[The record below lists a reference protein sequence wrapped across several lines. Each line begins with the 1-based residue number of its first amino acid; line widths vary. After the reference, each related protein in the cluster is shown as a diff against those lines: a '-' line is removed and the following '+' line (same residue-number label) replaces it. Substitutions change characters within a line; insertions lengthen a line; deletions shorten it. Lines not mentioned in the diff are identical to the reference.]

1 MDDINKLK
9 GLGGW
14 LTLVGFGLIVSP
26 IRLIVT
32 GYQTYYPMFSEGI
45 FNLLTSVD
53 SVYYHP
59 LWKYYILGEI
69 TVNTIFVLTSFV
81 LLYLFFTKHYLFP
94 KVFISLCIAMII
106 FILIDASLI
115 KLILPNEEIFD
126 SDTASELMRS
136 IFYGMIWIPYMMFS
150 KRVKVNFVEK

>member
-45 FNLLTSVD
+45 FNSLTSVD

-59 LWKYYILGEI
+59 LWIYYILGEI

-81 LLYLFFTKHYLFP
+81 LLYLFFKKHYLFP
-94 KVFISLCIAMII
+94 KVFISVCIAMII

>member
-32 GYQTYYPMFSEGI
+32 GYQTYYPIFSEGI
-45 FNLLTSVD
+45 FNSLTSVD

-59 LWKYYILGEI
+59 LWIYYILGEI

-81 LLYLFFTKHYLFP
+81 LLYLFFKKHYLFP
-94 KVFISLCIAMII
+94 KVFISVCIAMII

>member
-32 GYQTYYPMFSEGI
+32 GYQTYYPIFSEGI
-45 FNLLTSVD
+45 FNSLTSVD

-59 LWKYYILGEI
+59 LWIYYILGEI

-81 LLYLFFTKHYLFP
+81 LLYLFFKKHYLFP
-94 KVFISLCIAMII
+94 KVFISVCIAMII
-106 FILIDASLI
+106 FILID
-115 KLILPNEEIFD
+115 
-126 SDTASELMRS
+126 
-136 IFYGMIWIPYMMFS
+136 G
-150 KRVKVNFVEK
+150 

>member
-32 GYQTYYPMFSEGI
+32 GYQTYYPIFSEGI